1 MAGQGG
7 LKRVQKAIDAF
18 AAAESPLDELAAARE
33 LRAAAEEVERT
44 RAAAAREAGVS
55 WTKIGALYGTSK
67 QNAQQRFGA
76 AARREHAEES

>member
-1 MAGQGG
+1 MSGQGG
-7 LKRVQKAIDAF
+7 LKRVQKALDALG
-18 AAAESPLDELAAARE
+18 AADTPLAALAAARE
-33 LRAAAEEVERT
+33 LRAAAEEVERH

-76 AARREHAEES
+76 RRAADESA